1 VIKVRVRV
9 TSAEAIVLD
18 GSFRATWG
26 QMSRGSGGGGGK
38 CLAFAYQMPVCL
50 ATTSSSVVTIL
61 CERALFGQ
69 RVQAAVLHLRRRVI

>member
-1 VIKVRVRV
+1 MEV
-9 TSAEAIVLD
+9 
-18 GSFRATWG
+18 FG
-26 QMSRGSGGGGGK
+26 QPGGRCPEVPVEGGGK